1 MVTKNAVFMRS
12 VVFRKRL
19 DNIKTKEELCKS
31 IKLQNFRM
39 IQCEQSMILQ
49 EQESH

>member
-1 MVTKNAVFMRS
+1 MLWKSIKLHGYKAA
-12 VVFRKRL
+12 L
-19 DNIKTKEELCKS
+19 DNIKTKEKLWKP

-39 IQCEQSMILQ
+39 IQCEQSMILR